1 MPITIRDDVVYIMLK
16 KIQDSDRSP
25 GPDPVNF
32 NQSDFT
38 GIDLSTA
45 DFLGHLDYLNQEA
58 YINAEF
64 SGNAYGNQDDVP
76 NVIDSKEVDFRIANT
91 YGAPDGPLPHLITFK
106 KAELTEKGF
115 QMLEDMQKNPPES
128 MKRGANVPITTKDTP
143 FLEKVMIKGG
153 LSDLYDA
160 RDITEVVFRTM
171 RDMMPNQTVE
181 RVAGELHKEM
191 EPTTEKELQS
201 EIEDLWEDTNPFVRF
216 ISHIRQPLVIK
227 DDTFLFRVKQEAGLQ
242 QTVEPETV
250 VKAVFSAT
258 KDELSD
264 DRIQEIKAFL
274 PGKIRQLWQEA

>member
-1 MPITIRDDVVYIMLK
+1 MPIAIRDDVVYIMLK
-16 KIQDSDRSP
+16 KIQSSDRVP

-32 NQSDFT
+32 SKTDFT
-38 GIDLSTA
+38 GIELSPA

-76 NVIDSKEVDFRIANT
+76 NVINAKEVDFRVANT
-91 YGAPDGPLPHLITFK
+91 YGAPDGPLPHLIAFK
-106 KAELTEKGF
+106 KAELTTKGQ
-115 QMLEDMQKNPPES
+115 QMLEDMEKNPPAS
-128 MKRGANVPITTKDTP
+128 MKKGATVPIATKDTP
-143 FLEKVMIKGG
+143 FLEKVMIKGS

-171 RDMMPNQTVE
+171 RDMMPNQTVD
-181 RVAGELHKEM
+181 RVASELHKEM

-201 EIEDLWEDTNPFVRF
+201 EIEDLWVDTNPLVRF
-216 ISHIRQPLVIK
+216 ISRVRQPLVIK

-242 QTVEPETV
+242 NTVDPETA

-264 DRIQEIKAFL
+264 DRIQEVKGFL
-274 PGKIRQLWQEA
+274 PGTIQRLWQEA